1 MKQPIKPED
10 IKPGDILRWER
21 ETGPGSAYAVEYV
34 ASDDLL
40 GWSPDEGAY
49 YLLDRPVPP
58 FEPYWGM
65 VIANPHNSEQAIY
78 IPGDQYDTYSWGY
91 TPDKEYLEE
100 WVSDDWAKKKL
111 AEGWVVIA
119 PPQGEEGV
127 K

>member
-10 IKPGDILRWER
+10 IKPGDVLRWER

-40 GWSPDEGAY
+40 AWSPDEGAY

-58 FEPYWGM
+58 LEPYWGM
-65 VIANPHNSEQAIY
+65 MIANPHTAEKAIY
-78 IPGDQYDTYSWGY
+78 LRDSDEDSYPWVTTEDGSDT
-91 TPDKEYLEE
+91 
-100 WVSDDWAKKKL
+100 DDWETTDWALARL
-111 AEGWVVIA
+111 AEGWVIIEK
-119 PPQGEEGV
+119 PEGV